1 MLFDFLSL
9 DFDGVVE
16 FSFQMFDKV
25 CGPERTTAS
34 QRTSQYPIVTTSQ
47 RHNDQRPPP
56 LRLQDKDESLSTD
69 ELKTIVKST
78 ASKKDQKSGKSDW
91 EAKADKLL
99 GKLDRNGDGTIN
111 LYEFRQAEKESPTIF
126 LDIQKLQDKLRT
138 KIVSPKF
145 WKEKERLRRTA
156 LKGADLPA
164 GSPAAVYNKAKAGSA
179 GKKLGSA
186 VKGQIVI
193 DKSKVAPQ
201 ATKAEVE
208 AARDA
213 EDAAREAKLQE
224 RYEAQMAQYLADDD
238 EGE

>member
-78 ASKKDQKSGKSDW
+78 ADRCTNRWRKGKII
-91 EAKADKLL
+91 
-99 GKLDRNGDGTIN
+99 GTFN
-111 LYEFRQAEKESPTIF
+111 LTSLEVHFPR
-126 LDIQKLQDKLRT
+126 
-138 KIVSPKF
+138 KF
-145 WKEKERLRRTA
+145 GR
-156 LKGADLPA
+156 
-164 GSPAAVYNKAKAGSA
+164 
-179 GKKLGSA
+179 
-186 VKGQIVI
+186 
-193 DKSKVAPQ
+193 
-201 ATKAEVE
+201 
-208 AARDA
+208 
-213 EDAAREAKLQE
+213 
-224 RYEAQMAQYLADDD
+224 
-238 EGE
+238 